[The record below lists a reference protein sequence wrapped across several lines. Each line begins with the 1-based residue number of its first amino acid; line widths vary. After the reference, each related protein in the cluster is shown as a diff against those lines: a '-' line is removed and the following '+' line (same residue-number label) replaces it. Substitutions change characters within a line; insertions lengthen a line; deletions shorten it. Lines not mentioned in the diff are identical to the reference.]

1 MVVGDVEIDIFYWLL
16 KGGREEAAPYLK

>member
-1 MVVGDVEIDIFYWLL
+1 VVGDVEIDIFYWLL